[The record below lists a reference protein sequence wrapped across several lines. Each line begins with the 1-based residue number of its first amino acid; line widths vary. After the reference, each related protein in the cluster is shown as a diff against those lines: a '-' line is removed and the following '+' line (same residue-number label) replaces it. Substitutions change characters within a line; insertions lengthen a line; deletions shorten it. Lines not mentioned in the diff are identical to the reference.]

1 MKAEK
6 SIMKVF
12 ISNKLEKLVQCLA
25 GRLKEPLKHPLTPET
40 IVVQSAGMAKWISL
54 QLAQRQG
61 IAANYAFPFPKKIL
75 GEIFG
80 AFLPDYFPDPSFD
93 ERVLAWKI
101 LEILPEVSQNEDF
114 LPIRHYLGH
123 SNDQQ
128 KRYQLAKKIAETF
141 DQYLIFRPEMILDW
155 EAGIVKDSS
164 DIWQAR
170 LWNMIVARQ
179 GMRHPARL
187 RELLLSGIRN
197 KPVRQ
202 EVLPQRLSIFGISY
216 LPPYY
221 LEIFSRLSVHL
232 PVDYYYLNPSREF
245 WADIRS
251 QREIGSVLGKVS
263 KHLMTADDDSLHME
277 SGNSLLASWG
287 RQGRDFFRLMENVPA
302 DDIDLFEKP
311 EAVNLL
317 SAIQSDIDLLQEHDS
332 TDISYMKWTPEDDS
346 IQIHSCHSPLREI
359 ETLHDVLLSL
369 FEKNSGLTPQD
380 VLVMT
385 PHIERYAPPIEA
397 VFDAREPKIPYA
409 IADRG
414 SLSTSVVGLGLTS
427 LLDLAE
433 SRFTSDGI
441 LTILEN
447 AAVGEMFAISSQ
459 DLEQIR
465 HWISETHIK
474 WGIDAAHRQT
484 FDLPAFS
491 QNTWRHGLDRLLAG
505 ATLDGRRRDFFGDVL
520 PYGEVESEQTQV
532 LGRFMSFWEKVIELR
547 KILLVAHSLSDW
559 CEILQDI
566 LDDFF
571 PPTEP
576 FRHELTA
583 VRHLISNLKKEQQ
596 AADLSELISLG
607 VLKGYILTAMENP
620 GELSG
625 FLAGGVSFC
634 ALLPMRSI
642 PFKVICLVGMNHDAY
657 PRQDR
662 RTGFNI
668 MERERKPGD
677 RSLRKDDQYLFLEA
691 LLSARQ
697 NLIISYVGQSAT
709 DNSELLPSVLVSEF
723 LDYLDKNYS
732 PANDR
737 PVSSLIR
744 RKQRLHGFS
753 PVYFG
758 SDDTLFSYSRQNYL
772 AAKSILERKKE
783 QPRFLKEALGETN
796 ERSAVISVKDLIL
809 FYRNPARYF
818 LEKRLCLKLPAPLRD
833 EEDSEPFSL
842 DPLTAYHIKQALVDS
857 HLKSEDEHFIYNVK
871 HAEGSLPVGSAG
883 DYYFEQL
890 NRQAA
895 EYARRVSAHLKGE
908 PLADCNID
916 LRIGDYRL
924 IGVLDHL
931 YGAHRIYYR
940 MATLKMNDYLSGWIT
955 HLILNNVPDRGLP
968 QTSLIL
974 GGDSFWKLKPVQN
987 AEELLRVMIRYFCQ
1001 GRTKPLKFFARASW
1015 EYAQA
1020 LWLKGKSS
1028 EDAIRAASLIWSGN
1042 DSHFLDAES
1051 QETSCKICFEN
1062 DQPIDR
1068 EFAQTA
1074 QAILKDLFMHLEKLE

>member
-1 MKAEK
+1 
-6 SIMKVF
+6 MKVF
-12 ISNKLEKLVQCLA
+12 ISNKLEKLVQRLA
-25 GRLKEPLKHPLTPET
+25 GQLKEPLKHALTPE
-40 IVVQSAGMAKWISL
+40 IIIVQSTGMAKWISL

-61 IAANYAFPFPKKIL
+61 IAANYIFPFPKKVL
-75 GEIFG
+75 EEIFR
-80 AFLPDYFPDPSFD
+80 AFLPDYLPDLSFD
-93 ERVLAWKI
+93 ERVLTWKI
-101 LEILPEVSQNEDF
+101 LEMLPELSQDDDF
-114 LPIRHYLGH
+114 LPIRHYLEH
-123 SNDQQ
+123 ANDQH
-128 KRYQLAKKIAETF
+128 KRYQLARKIAETF
-141 DQYLIFRPEMILDW
+141 DQYLIFRPAMLLEW
-155 EAGIVKDSS
+155 EAGIVKEPS

-170 LWNMIVARQ
+170 LWKMIVARQ
-179 GMRHPARL
+179 GMMHAARL
-187 RELLLSGIRN
+187 RELLLSCIRN
-197 KPVRQ
+197 KPVRG
-202 EVLPQRLSIFGISY
+202 EFLPERLSIFGISY

-221 LEIFSRLSVHL
+221 LEIFSGLSVHL

-251 QREIGSVLGKVS
+251 QREISSVLGKVS
-263 KHLMTADDDSLHME
+263 TSLMTADDDFLHME

-302 DDIDLFEKP
+302 NDIDLFERP

-332 TDISYMKWTPEDDS
+332 TDLSCIKWTPEDDS

-359 ETLHDVLLSL
+359 ETLHDVLLRL
-369 FEKNSGLTPQD
+369 FEKNSGLTPKD

-385 PHIERYAPPIEA
+385 PHIEGYAPPIEA

-414 SLSTSVVGLGLTS
+414 SFSTSLVGLGLTS

-447 AAVGEMFAISSQ
+447 AAVSEMFGISSA

-474 WGIDAAHRQT
+474 WGIDAAHRET

-505 ATLDGRRRDFFGDVL
+505 VTLDGRRPDFFGDIL
-520 PYGEVESEQTQV
+520 PYGKIESEQTQV
-532 LGRFMSFWEKVIELR
+532 LGRFLSFWEKVNELGNV
-547 KILLVAHSLSDW
+547 LLVPHSLSEW
-559 CEILQDI
+559 CAILQDI
-566 LDDFF
+566 IEDFF
-571 PPTEP
+571 TPTET
-576 FRHELTA
+576 FRHELA
-583 VRHLISNLKKEQQ
+583 ALRHAISNLKKEQQ
-596 AADLSELISLG
+596 AANQSELISLG
-607 VLKGYILTAMENP
+607 ILKDYIRNIVEIP

-662 RTGFNI
+662 QTGFNI
-668 MERERKPGD
+668 MEREKRLGD
-677 RSLRKDDQYLFLEA
+677 RSLRRDDQYLFLEA

-697 NLIISYVGQSAT
+697 NLIISYVGQSAA
-709 DNSELLPSVLVSEF
+709 DNSELLPSVLVSEL

-732 PANDR
+732 GANGR
-737 PVSSLIR
+737 PVSALIT
-744 RKQRLHGFS
+744 RKHRLHGFS

-758 SDDTLFSYSRQNYL
+758 SDDTLFCYSRQNYL
-772 AAKSILERKKE
+772 AAQSILERKKE
-783 QPRFLKEALGETN
+783 QPRFLKEALPETN
-796 ERSAVISVKDLIL
+796 EQSEVIPVNDLIL

-818 LEKRLCLKLPAPLRD
+818 LEKRLCLKLPAPFR
-833 EEDSEPFSL
+833 EEEESEPFSL
-842 DPLTAYHIKQALVDS
+842 DPLTAYHIKQTLVDS
-857 HLKSEDEHFIYNVK
+857 RLKSENEHFVYDVK
-871 HAEGSLPVGSAG
+871 HAEGILPVGSAG
-883 DYYFEQL
+883 DYYFDQL
-890 NRQAA
+890 NRQAE
-895 EYARRVSAHLKGE
+895 EYARRVSAYLKGE
-908 PLADCNID
+908 PLTDCNID
-916 LRIGDYRL
+916 LRIDDYRL
-924 IGVLDHL
+924 VGVLDHL
-931 YGAHRIYYR
+931 YGAQRIYYR
-940 MATLKMNDYLSGWIT
+940 MATLKMSDFLGGWIM
-955 HLILNNVPDRGLP
+955 HLILNSIPGRGLP
-968 QTSLIL
+968 QESLIL
-974 GGDSFWKLKPVQN
+974 GGDSFWKLKPVKN
-987 AEELLRVMIRYFCQ
+987 AEEVLRVMIRYYCR

-1020 LWLKGKSS
+1020 LWLKEKSS
-1028 EDAIRAASLIWSGN
+1028 EDAISAARLIWSGN

-1062 DQPIDR
+1062 EQPIDG
-1068 EFAQTA
+1068 EFEETA
-1074 QAILKDLFMHLEKLE
+1074 AAILKDLFLHLEKLE